1 MKIKAIQG
9 YLMAFNFMQC
19 YKEENTLT
27 DDLKLLNYHLEIIL
41 SSYKRKNI
49 NLRKN
54 LKVGWDFFGNYVQ
67 DQEKP
72 VSILAF
78 IVQLIIKNPDKEK
91 YKVLTNKAFELNK
104 QKRFAKDSLIFDAK
118 VLVNR
123 FYGLIKD

>member
-27 DDLKLLNYHLEIIL
+27 DDLRHLNYHLELIL

-54 LKVGWDFFGNYVQ
+54 LKVGWEFFGNYVQ

-91 YKVLTNKAFELNK
+91 YKALTNKAFELNK
-104 QKRFAKDSLIFDAK
+104 QKQFTKDSLIFDAK

>member
-9 YLMAFNFMQC
+9 YLMAYNFMQC

-27 DDLKLLNYHLEIIL
+27 DDLKHLNYHLELIL

-54 LKVGWDFFGNYVQ
+54 LKIGWDFFGNYVE
-67 DQEKP
+67 DKEKP

-91 YKVLTNKAFELNK
+91 YKTLTSKAFELNK
-104 QKRFAKDSLIFDAK
+104 QKRFTKDALIFDAK

-123 FYGLIKD
+123 FYGLIKE